1 MNRDYAK
8 AKEVVSLTPYDEL
21 EFEEIRNRRLY
32 INSII
37 DEEIISSIV
46 FYILKYNREDKG
58 VPIESRKPIIL
69 YINSPGGSVID
80 GYGLIDAILCSK
92 TPVYTVNQAFCAS
105 MGFLI
110 FLAGQKRF
118 SMPRSEFLLHDG
130 FTGGM
135 DSSAK
140 MKDRMEFEAYQIEPM
155 TKKYVL
161 ERTKISDET
170 YDIKYRV
177 EWYMLPKEAK
187 ENGVVTHIV
196 GEDCDVDEIV

>member
-46 FYILKYNREDKG
+46 FHILKYNREDKG

-92 TPVYTVNQAFCAS
+92 TPVYTVNQALCAS

>member
-46 FYILKYNREDKG
+46 FHILKYNREDKG

-92 TPVYTVNQAFCAS
+92 TPVYTVNQALCAS

-118 SMPRSEFLLHDG
+118 SMPRSEFLLQSKN
-130 FTGGM
+130 F
-135 DSSAK
+135 S
-140 MKDRMEFEAYQIEPM
+140 
-155 TKKYVL
+155 
-161 ERTKISDET
+161 
-170 YDIKYRV
+170 
-177 EWYMLPKEAK
+177 
-187 ENGVVTHIV
+187 ENNTI
-196 GEDCDVDEIV
+196 

>member
-8 AKEVVSLTPYDEL
+8 AKEVISITPYDEL

-32 INSII
+32 INGVI
-37 DEEIISSIV
+37 DEEIISSIA
-46 FYILKYNREDKG
+46 FHILKYNREDKG
-58 VPIESRKPIIL
+58 VPVDQRKPIIL

-92 TPVYTVNQAFCAS
+92 TPVYTVNQALCAS

-110 FLAGQKRF
+110 FLAGEKRF

-155 TKKYVL
+155 TEEYVIS
-161 ERTKISDET
+161 RTKISSEV
-170 YDIKYRV
+170 YKVKYRV

-187 ENGVVTHIV
+187 DNGVVTHIV
-196 GEDCDVDEIV
+196 GEDCDIDDIV

>member
-32 INSII
+32 INSVI

-46 FYILKYNREDKG
+46 FHILKYNREDKG

-92 TPVYTVNQAFCAS
+92 TPVYTVNQALCAS